1 MGARKGSHKTV
12 LGSGVPAPLLSW
24 VLVRGGQLSS
34 VSASPSRT
42 GWGVTLWGLRLV
54 SPGPTRATPPS
65 IAVAARGWG
74 VLGVWLSWQGVP
86 YAHTR
91 LHTHTQALRSGGE
104 TGVTEPL
111 GGFHT
116 PLGLR

>member
-65 IAVAARGWG
+65 IAVAAHGWG
-74 VLGVWLSWQGVP
+74 VLGCGCLGKVCRMR
-86 YAHTR
+86 TR
-91 LHTHTQALRSGGE
+91 ACTHTHRL
-104 TGVTEPL
+104 
-111 GGFHT
+111 
-116 PLGLR
+116 